1 MQQYIFYNSKY
12 WFNRKELWV
21 EFPSPLL
28 QPRMKWYYIIQFS
41 FWLQQLFV
49 VNIEE
54 RRKDHWQMFTHH
66 VFTSALLLTSFGFY
80 ETRVGN
86 VILCIM
92 DLGDILLPA
101 STPYTR
107 PTHA

>member
-1 MQQYIFYNSKY
+1 
-12 WFNRKELWV
+12 
-21 EFPSPLL
+21 
-28 QPRMKWYYIIQFS
+28 MKWYYLVQTA

-66 VFTSALLLTSFGFY
+66 VFTSALLFTSYGFY
-80 ETRVGN
+80 QTKAGN

-92 DLGDILLPA
+92 DVVDILLPV
-101 STPYTR
+101 SPSPFPQQKLRSETQ
-107 PTHA
+107 PTNHHLIPSSPKC